1 MDLCLECHDD
11 PSALPEGKTPRS
23 VHSPIIDDEECTP
36 CHSPHAGEGAMLL
49 DKVPGLCYQCHDDVT
64 IGKGGL
70 TLASVHTPVADDA
83 CFDCHRPHSAPE
95 TRLLEERGTKLCMA
109 CHDDPSLD
117 DGGHMWQSSHPPV
130 EEGCLNCH
138 SPHGSDAPY
147 NLVEPTFKLCTGC
160 HEEHPAHSLDASRY
174 LEAEEGSMVKLPEN
188 FSVTVDGLM
197 VCTGCHLAHGA
208 QNRPLFKVPKD
219 QLCEKCHS

>member
-1 MDLCLECHDD
+1 
-11 PSALPEGKTPRS
+11 
-23 VHSPIIDDEECTP
+23 
-36 CHSPHAGEGAMLL
+36 MLL